1 MNNSIK
7 LSTLIPSS
15 TSSSSSVTSIMTLP
29 TETRSDSIQ
38 DCHESLL
45 TPEEG
50 TASRIQLRGKYDT
63 ICFGIAFFLFGLL

>member
-1 MNNSIK
+1 
-7 LSTLIPSS
+7 
-15 TSSSSSVTSIMTLP
+15 MTLP